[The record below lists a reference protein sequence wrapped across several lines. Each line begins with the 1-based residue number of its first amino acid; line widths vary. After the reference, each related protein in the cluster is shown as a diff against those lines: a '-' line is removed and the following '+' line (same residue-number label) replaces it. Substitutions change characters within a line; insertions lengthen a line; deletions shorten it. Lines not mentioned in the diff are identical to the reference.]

1 MKTLQAF
8 IDRTNSWRQIFG
20 DELVSTHVRRLTQK
34 DADDLFEEISAGL
47 SPENL
52 CCDGEA
58 SAAHIKIE
66 SRLLNKAKRELL
78 DLGFTP
84 TNNDY

>member
-20 DELVSTHVRRLTQK
+20 DELITTHVRRLTQK
-34 DADDLFEEISAGL
+34 DADMLFEEIDSGL

-52 CCDGEA
+52 ACDGEA
-58 SAAHIKIE
+58 SAAHM
-66 SRLLNKAKRELL
+66 KREGSLL
-78 DLGFTP
+78 RKSKAELLKLGFSEP
-84 TNNDY
+84 QY